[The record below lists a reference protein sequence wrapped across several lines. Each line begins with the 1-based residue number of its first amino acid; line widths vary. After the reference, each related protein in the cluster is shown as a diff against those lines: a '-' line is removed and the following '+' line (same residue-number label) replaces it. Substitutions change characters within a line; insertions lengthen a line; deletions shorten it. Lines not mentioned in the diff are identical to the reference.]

1 MNKRVCIFCGA
12 NTGNSSEI
20 IQQALVLCDLLIAA
34 GYDLVYGGGEI
45 GLMGLCA
52 NRFIASGK
60 AVIGI
65 RPQKLITDENSHSGL
80 TELIVVETMSD
91 RKNKMIELSDVFIA
105 LPGGTGTLD
114 EIIETYTL
122 HKIGFIDKPS
132 GVLNT
137 EGYYEGLRILLD
149 KMEDKGFLKTTA
161 KNKLIVADTPE
172 ALMTKMN
179 LV

>member
-20 IQQALVLCDLLIAA
+20 IQQALVLCDLLVEA
-34 GYDLVYGGGEI
+34 GYDLVYGGGET

-52 NRFIASGK
+52 NRFIASGRG
-60 AVIGI
+60 VIGI
-65 RPQKLITDENSHSGL
+65 RPKKLIADENSHSGL

-91 RKNKMIELSDVFIA
+91 RKNKMIELSDFFIA

-122 HKIGFIDKPS
+122 HKIGFINKPS

-137 EGYYEGLRILLD
+137 DGYYDGLKVLLD
-149 KMEDKGFLKTTA
+149 KMDDIGFLKGAA
-161 KNKLIVADTPE
+161 KDLLIIADTPD
-172 ALMTKMN
+172 ALMSEMR
-179 LV
+179 LD